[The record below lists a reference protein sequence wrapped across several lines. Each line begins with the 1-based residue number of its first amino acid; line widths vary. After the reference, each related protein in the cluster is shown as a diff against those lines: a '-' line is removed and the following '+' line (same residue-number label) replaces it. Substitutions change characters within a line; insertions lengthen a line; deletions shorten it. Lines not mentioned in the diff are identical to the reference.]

1 MNKQIKFI
9 NNHYGVLGEF
19 TDFEDYRVGDIV
31 KVREINGSY
40 ESNLIVVKN
49 YVDGEYS
56 IMGFLSY
63 TLKNINEDYKI
74 EKIGS
79 YKLLNEENIKLLS
92 GFNNVSIES
101 LELPKLTM
109 KDLTKLVGY
118 EFELVEED

>member
-1 MNKQIKFI
+1 MKKQIKFN

-63 TLKNINEDYKI
+63 TLKNINKDYKI

-118 EFELVEED
+118 EFELVE